1 MLRNPITHEVRA
13 DESGSAGNEHPH
25 GDIVDTIGPAYD
37 LEERLRVLVTGA
49 GGQLGAEL
57 APRLAGHDAVLLDH
71 ETLDV
76 TDPIAVE
83 GVLDSAGPD
92 VIIHAAAWTDVD
104 GCEGD
109 PERARSVNVV
119 GTRNVAASAGN
130 AFVIVVSTDYV
141 FDGTAGR
148 AYREIDET
156 NPLQVYGRTKLEA
169 EEAARAETSS
179 LAIARTAWLYGARTA
194 TGEPARNF
202 ASSILRA
209 AARGPLD
216 VVDDQVGSPT
226 WTGDLADALMVLAE
240 RRTAGTFHV
249 ANGGA
254 VSRYDFARAI
264 LEDAGGDPSV
274 VRAVSTKEAAARPA
288 ARPMYAPLDGVAWR
302 AAGFDALPDW
312 RDALARAMPGINAA
326 V

>member
-1 MLRNPITHEVRA
+1 M
-13 DESGSAGNEHPH
+13 
-25 GDIVDTIGPAYD
+25 
-37 LEERLRVLVTGA
+37 RVLVTGA

-92 VIIHAAAWTDVD
+92 VVIHTAAWTDVD
-104 GCEGD
+104 GCELD
-109 PERARSVNVV
+109 PERARAVNVI
-119 GTRNVAASAGN
+119 GTRNVAAAADG
-130 AFVIVVSTDYV
+130 AFMILVGTDYV
-141 FDGTAGR
+141 FDGAAGR
-148 AYREIDET
+148 AYTEEDET
-156 NPLQVYGRTKLEA
+156 NAVQVYGRTKLEA
-169 EEAARAETSS
+169 EQAARAETSS
-179 LAIARTAWLYGARTA
+179 LAIARTAWLYGARKA
-194 TGEPARNF
+194 TGETAKNF
-202 ASSILRA
+202 VSSILRA
-209 AARGPLD
+209 AERGPLD

-226 WTGDLADALMVLAE
+226 WTGDLADALMALAE
-240 RRTAGTFHV
+240 RRVAGTFHV

-264 LEDAGGDPSV
+264 VEEAGKDPAM
-274 VRAVSTKEAAARPA
+274 VRAVATKDAAARPA

-312 RDALARAMPGINAA
+312 RDALARAMPGIKAA

>member
-1 MLRNPITHEVRA
+1 
-13 DESGSAGNEHPH
+13 
-25 GDIVDTIGPAYD
+25 
-37 LEERLRVLVTGA
+37 LRVLVTGA

-71 ETLDV
+71 KTLDV
-76 TDPIAVE
+76 SDPIAVE

-104 GCEGD
+104 GCEQD
-109 PERARSVNVV
+109 PERARVANVE
-119 GTRNVAASAGN
+119 GTRNVASAAGD
-130 AFVIVVSTDYV
+130 AFMILVGTDYV

-148 AYREIDET
+148 AYTEKDET
-156 NPLQVYGRTKLEA
+156 NPVQVYGRTKLDA
-169 EEAARAETSS
+169 EQAARAETSS
-179 LAIARTAWLYGARTA
+179 LAIARTAWLYGARKA
-194 TGEPARNF
+194 TGEPAKNF
-202 ASSILRA
+202 VSSILGA

-226 WTGDLADALMVLAE
+226 WTGDLADALLALAH

-254 VSRYDFARAI
+254 VSRCDFARAI
-264 LEDAGGDPSV
+264 LELGGKDPSL
-274 VRAVSTKEAAARPA
+274 VRAVKTKDAAARPA
-288 ARPMYAPLDGVAWR
+288 ARPMYAPLDGVGWR
-302 AAGFDALPDW
+302 AAGFDALPGW
-312 RDALARAMPGINAA
+312 RDALARAMPGINAT